1 MVTGPGETLLLAHLA
16 SELKRPDVALVI
28 ARRATDSGVTL
39 FDASFPVIDLG
50 STGSIERALALAV
63 TRQES
68 GFNAAAVSLVRR
80 ARPDAAPAGT
90 AREVAGKLSLPFIQ
104 DKLTSD
110 PAYNVTLGSQYLA
123 QMLQR
128 FGGSYELALAAYN
141 AGPNR
146 VARWLDT
153 MGDPR
158 AGKIDMVDWIE
169 MIPLRETRNYV
180 QRIME
185 GVGVYRDRLN
195 GPFRAAR
202 RPWAILSRD

>member
-1 MVTGPGETLLLAHLA
+1 MQLL
-16 SELKRPDVALVI
+16 
-28 ARRATDSGVTL
+28 
-39 FDASFPVIDLG
+39 
-50 STGSIERALALAV
+50 
-63 TRQES
+63 
-68 GFNAAAVSLVRR
+68 
-80 ARPDAAPAGT
+80 PAT
-90 AREVAGKLSLPFIQ
+90 ARDVAGKLSLPFIQ

-110 PAYNVTLGSQYLA
+110 PAYNVALGSQYLA

-128 FGGSYELALAAYN
+128 FGGSYEIALAAYN

-158 AGKIDMVDWIE
+158 GGKIDMVDWIE

-195 GPFRAAR
+195 GPVPPAAARHGPQLGTVGLMTADWLEAHERTGDPRDPPDRAGAAPLHGVPRRRAASRQR
-202 RPWAILSRD
+202 RRNLHARWATPSSTASRCRSFRTATRSCSPPLPI